1 MALGLV
7 LTGCDSTGM
16 NGEDEDAL
24 NAPTNLSISTSDGA
38 VELSWAPVNVENLEG
53 YNVYRSDSPIDDV
66 SGITSQNDTPL
77 SDTVY
82 TDQEVTNGT
91 TYYYAVTTVDQ
102 SGNESTPTEGVEAT
116 PFAYE
121 YPSSTY
127 GEETVANLLAFD
139 LGVRVG
145 SAGENSEDALL
156 NRYTGNINDVTIR
169 AAQGLTTEGQS
180 VYGDIDGDVNLS
192 SMVSTMDLMR
202 SDQLESPDSPNA
214 GSSIT
219 TDELLRFYFGQA
231 GSENVTIT
239 NNGIVLSQFAE
250 KMLLGTPIYG
260 KGAAILSDFANG
272 DITSNRAAQWDA
284 AFGYF
289 GFPRTLE
296 PFVDYSAG
304 GEALAEGPAQ
314 DIDGN
319 NSVDL
324 TSEYVHTWAAYAIE
338 RSAAAENNGNANDF
352 ARRAF
357 DALVE
362 GRNEIANENYENLA
376 DRAETVLRAWEA
388 TVAVNVI
395 HYVNSMQSNLEGVS
409 GEVSEGDVGQDAWG
423 EAKAFAWGL
432 QFHSDQLT
440 DDQLNSILEDIGN
453 DPPYGEMSASEYS
466 SDLADA
472 KQIIEDAYGFNASNV
487 DAW

>member
-1 MALGLV
+1 MRRSYYNYTRLLLVPLMALGLV
-7 LTGCDSTGM
+7 LTGCDSSGT
-16 NGEDEDAL
+16 NG
-24 NAPTNLSISTSDGA
+24 
-38 VELSWAPVNVENLEG
+38 
-53 YNVYRSDSPIDDV
+53 DDN
-66 SGITSQNDTPL
+66 G
-77 SDTVY
+77 SDT
-82 TDQEVTNGT
+82 
-91 TYYYAVTTVDQ
+91 
-102 SGNESTPTEGVEAT
+102 
-116 PFAYE
+116 FE
-121 YPSSTY
+121 YPSNDY
-127 GEETVANLLAFD
+127 GAATVSNLLAFD

-145 SAGENSEDALL
+145 SAGDNSEDALL

-169 AAQGLTTEGQS
+169 AAQDLTTEGQS

-202 SDQLESPDSPNA
+202 SDQLESTDSPNA

-219 TDELLRFYFGQA
+219 TDELLRFYFGKA
-231 GSENVTIT
+231 GTDNVTT
-239 NNGIVLSQFAE
+239 TDNGIVLSQFAE

-314 DIDGN
+314 DLNGN
-319 NSVDL
+319 GVDL

-362 GRNEIANENYENLA
+362 GRKEIADENYENLA
-376 DRAETVLRAWEA
+376 DRAETALRAWEA

-409 GEVSEGDVGQDAWG
+409 GEVSDGDVGKDAWG

-466 SDLADA
+466 SDLADT
-472 KQIIEDAYGFNASNV
+472 KQIIEDAYGFNSSNV